1 MSKIS
6 ISLKVMKGY
15 LNNENATKETIR
27 DGNWLHSGD
36 IAYYDESFR
45 FYIVDRL
52 KELIKVKGF
61 QVAPAELEDLI
72 RSHADVKDVAVIGIP
87 DKIKGEV
94 PLAFIVTKEED
105 VNKEFFK
112 DSVHKFVNEHVS
124 EYKQLGGG
132 IRIVESIP
140 KSASGKILR
149 KDLKALFTK
158 TNEK

>member
-1 MSKIS
+1 
-6 ISLKVMKGY
+6 MKGY

-27 DGNWLHSGD
+27 DGNWLYSGD

-94 PLAFIVTKEED
+94 PLAFIVTKEEN
-105 VNKEFFK
+105 VNKELFK
-112 DSVHKFVNEHVS
+112 DRVHKFVNEHVS

>member
-1 MSKIS
+1 
-6 ISLKVMKGY
+6 MKGY
-15 LNNENATKETIR
+15 LNNEKATNETIR
-27 DGNWLHSGD
+27 EDNWLHSGD
-36 IAYYDESFR
+36 IAYYDKSLR

-72 RSHADVKDVAVIGIP
+72 RSHAEVKDVAVIGIP

-94 PLAFIVTKEED
+94 PLAFIVTTETNVNDMFVKERI
-105 VNKEFFK
+105 
-112 DSVHKFVNEHVS
+112 HRFVNEHVS
-124 EYKQLGGG
+124 EYKQLAGG
-132 IRIVESIP
+132 IRIVEKIP

-149 KDLKALFTK
+149 KDLRTLFTS

>member
-1 MSKIS
+1 
-6 ISLKVMKGY
+6 MKGY
-15 LNNENATKETIR
+15 LNNEKATKETIR
-27 DGNWLHSGD
+27 EGNWLHSGD
-36 IAYYDESFR
+36 IAYYDDSLR

-72 RSHADVKDVAVIGIP
+72 RSHADVKDVAVIGVQ
-87 DKIKGEV
+87 DEIKGEV
-94 PLAFIVTKEED
+94 PVAFIVTTEEN
-105 VNKEFFK
+105 VNKTIIK
-112 DSVHKFVNEHVS
+112 DRVHKFVNEHVA
-124 EYKQLGGG
+124 EYKQLAGG

-149 KDLKALFTK
+149 KDLRALFTM

>member
-1 MSKIS
+1 
-6 ISLKVMKGY
+6 MKGY
-15 LNNENATKETIR
+15 LNNEKATNQTIKEGI
-27 DGNWLHSGD
+27 WLHSGD
-36 IAYYDESFR
+36 IAYYDDSLR

-72 RSHADVKDVAVIGIP
+72 RSHTDVKDVAVIGIQ
-87 DKIKGEV
+87 DEIKGEV
-94 PLAFIVTKEED
+94 PLAFIVTTKEN
-105 VNKEFFK
+105 VNKTIIK
-112 DSVHKFVNEHVS
+112 DRVHKFVNEHVA
-124 EYKQLGGG
+124 EYKQLAGG

-149 KDLKALFTK
+149 KDLRALFTK